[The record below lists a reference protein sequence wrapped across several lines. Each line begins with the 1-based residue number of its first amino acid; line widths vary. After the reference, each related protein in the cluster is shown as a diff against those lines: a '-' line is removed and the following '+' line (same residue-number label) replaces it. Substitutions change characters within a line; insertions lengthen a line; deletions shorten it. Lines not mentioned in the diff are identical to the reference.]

1 VAWIIGTPNPRA
13 HRRTRQLE
21 VRPNL
26 QLFLLLPEV
35 ALELKVGEEMVC
47 WDGKR
52 DPFINLRASGLGV
65 TVSSYEGGDI
75 SVLLGMHSLRVDGY
89 ERAHPAA
96 ALEERNMVGGFGYS
110 YSNKLRG
117 KFGSGSG
124 RVARLPMEWDEGG
137 SVDMVSVLLVVGEG
151 GEASDDWEFL
161 IRHFEVRVEER
172 SDEKGG

>member
-1 VAWIIGTPNPRA
+1 MAWIIGTPNPRA

-124 RVARLPMEWDEGG
+124 RVARLPGRKKSVTEKNSPIREKVYFCARKRVNFSLALFLFYLME
-137 SVDMVSVLLVVGEG
+137 
-151 GEASDDWEFL
+151 
-161 IRHFEVRVEER
+161 
-172 SDEKGG
+172 K